1 MYTLYTGQ
9 NPDKFLNIT
18 CERNDPNVFNFDNKV
33 LNFWKC
39 STNKRSFIEKSLN
52 KTRVGF
58 LGKIILFFYKYIQQ
72 YQNIHKLI
80 NDI

>member
-39 STNKRSFIEKSLN
+39 STNTPILHR
-52 KTRVGF
+52 
-58 LGKIILFFYKYIQQ
+58 KIAE
-72 YQNIHKLI
+72 
-80 NDI
+80 